1 MIYRDVMGTIE
12 RKAKGFPVVAIT
24 GPRQSGKTTL
34 AKLAFPDKP
43 FVSFD
48 DEQMRAVAT
57 ENPQDFLLAFP
68 DGCIIDEAQ
77 RVPKIFNA
85 VKYYVDKAPSTM
97 GLYILTGSNQFNLKR
112 GITESLAG
120 RLAYINLLP
129 FSVGELSSAGI
140 LADDP
145 FRVMVKGQY
154 PPLYDRDVDPQDWYQ
169 AYIET
174 YIERDVGSLVN
185 PSNKL
190 AFKKFISLCALRSG
204 QLLVLSALAQ
214 ACEVS
219 IPTISSW
226 LSILESSFLVYLM
239 EPFCSNLG
247 KRLTKTPKLF
257 FLDSG
262 LLCHL
267 LRIHTREE
275 LILSPYKGHVTE
287 TFAINELLKER
298 FNQGRPPELSF
309 YRDKN
314 GLEVDAIA
322 QWNTRIAIE
331 VKSSTSPNA
340 DFKKNLVK
348 FVTLDEKTTY
358 ETKVFYLGDRLFTIH
373 GTDYVPWQKW
383 AKGTNESD
391 EKEPR

>member
-1 MIYRDVMGTIE
+1 MVDRDAMDTIE
-12 RKAKGFPVVAIT
+12 RKAKGFPVIAIT

-34 AKLAFPDKP
+34 AKLAFPKKP

-85 VKYYVDKAPSTM
+85 VKYYVDKAPSMM
-97 GLYILTGSNQFNLKR
+97 GLYILTGSNQFNLKH

-120 RLAYINLLP
+120 RVAYINLLP

-185 PSNKL
+185 PGNKL

-204 QLLVLSALAQ
+204 QLLVMSALAQ
-214 ACEVS
+214 ECGVS

-226 LSILESSFLVYLM
+226 LSILESSFIIYLM
-239 EPFCSNLG
+239 EPFFSNLG

-275 LILSPYKGHVTE
+275 LILSPYKCHVTE

-298 FNQGRPPELSF
+298 LNRGRPPEMSF

-314 GLEVDAIA
+314 GLEVDAIG
-322 QWNTRIAIE
+322 QWNTRVAIE

-340 DFKKNLVK
+340 DFQKNLKK
-348 FVTLDEKTTY
+348 FVKLDEKTKY
-358 ETKVFYLGDRLFTIH
+358 ETKVFYLGDRLFTLD

-383 AKGTNESD
+383 TKGKYESD
-391 EKEPR
+391 DKEPR

>member
-1 MIYRDVMGTIE
+1 MIYRNAMSTIE
-12 RKAKGFPVVAIT
+12 RQAKGFPVIAIT

-34 AKLAFPDKP
+34 AKLAFPKMP

-85 VKYYVDKAPSTM
+85 VKYYVDKAPSKM
-97 GLYILTGSNQFNLKR
+97 GLYILTGSNQFNLKH

-120 RLAYINLLP
+120 RVAYINLLP
-129 FSVGELSSAGI
+129 FTVGELSNAGI
-140 LADDP
+140 LTDDP
-145 FRVMVKGQY
+145 FRMMVKGQY
-154 PPLYDRDVDPQDWYQ
+154 PPLYDRDVDPQGWYQ

-174 YIERDVGSLVN
+174 YIERNVGSLVK
-185 PSNKL
+185 PGNKL

-204 QLLVLSALAQ
+204 QLLVLSALAKE
-214 ACEVS
+214 CEVS

-226 LSILESSFLVYLM
+226 LSILESSFIVYLM
-239 EPFCSNLG
+239 EPFSSNLG
-247 KRLTKTPKLF
+247 RRLTKTPKLF

-287 TFAINELLKER
+287 TFAIYELLKER

-322 QWNTRIAIE
+322 QWDTKVAIE
-331 VKSSTSPNA
+331 VKSSTRPNA
-340 DFKKNLVK
+340 EFQKNLMK
-348 FVTLDEKTTY
+348 FIKLDEKTTY
-358 ETKVFYLGDRLFTIH
+358 ETKVFYLGDRLFTIN
-373 GTDYVPWQKW
+373 GTDYGPWQKW
-383 AKGTNESD
+383 TKG
-391 EKEPR
+391 KW

>member
-1 MIYRDVMGTIE
+1 MIYRDAMGTIE
-12 RKAKGFPVVAIT
+12 RQAKGFPVIAII

-34 AKLAFPDKP
+34 AKLAFPKKP

-85 VKYYVDKAPSTM
+85 VKYYVDKAPSIM
-97 GLYILTGSNQFNLKR
+97 GLYILTGSNRFSLKH

-120 RLAYINLLP
+120 RVAYINLLP
-129 FSVGELSSAGI
+129 FSVGELSNAGI
-140 LADDP
+140 LTDDP
-145 FRVMVKGQY
+145 FRMMVKGQY

-174 YIERDVGSLVN
+174 YLERDVGSLVN
-185 PSNKL
+185 PGNKL
-190 AFKKFISLCALRSG
+190 AFKKFISLCAHRSG
-204 QLLVLSALAQ
+204 QLLVLSALAKE
-214 ACEVS
+214 CEVS

-226 LSILESSFLVYLM
+226 LSILESSFIVYLM
-239 EPFCSNLG
+239 EPFFSNLG

-275 LILSPYKGHVTE
+275 LILSQYKGHVTE
-287 TFAINELLKER
+287 TFAIYELLKER

-322 QWNTRIAIE
+322 QWNTKVAIE
-331 VKSSTSPNA
+331 VKSSTRPNA
-340 DFKKNLVK
+340 EFQKNLMK
-348 FVTLDEKTTY
+348 FVKLDEKNTY
-358 ETKVFYLGDRLFTIH
+358 ETKVFYLGDRLFTIN

-383 AKGTNESD
+383 TKG
-391 EKEPR
+391 K